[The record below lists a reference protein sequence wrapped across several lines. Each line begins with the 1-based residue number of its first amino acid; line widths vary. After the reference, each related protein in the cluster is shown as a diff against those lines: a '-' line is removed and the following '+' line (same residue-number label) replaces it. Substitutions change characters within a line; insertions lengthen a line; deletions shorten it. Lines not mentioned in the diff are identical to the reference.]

1 MVTLE
6 FLTLPDPPIATDHSL
21 LLLHGWGANA
31 RDLISLGPLLA
42 PQAQTYAAEAP
53 FPHPYVTQGRMW
65 YDLNQHNALSGSLL
79 LDERATDLATNE
91 AALRAWIASLP
102 IDLSRTILGGFSQG
116 GALTLAVGLTLPLAG
131 LLVFS
136 GYLVRPPRVTATS
149 PPVLMIHGTADPVV
163 PFASAQASW
172 QALQTAGVK
181 GAFHALPMAHE
192 INGEA
197 IAIARQFIE
206 KTLLKVNSD

>member
-1 MVTLE
+1 MVKLQ
-6 FLTLPDPPIATDHSL
+6 FLALPDPPIAADHSL

-31 RDLISLGPLLA
+31 ADLISLGSLLA

-53 FPHPYVTQGRMW
+53 FPHPYVAQGRMW
-65 YDLNQHNALSGSLL
+65 YDLNQHDALSGSLL
-79 LDERATDLATNE
+79 LDERATDLATSE
-91 AALRAWIASLP
+91 AALREWIASLP
-102 IDLSRTILGGFSQG
+102 IDLNRTILGGFSQG

-136 GYLVRPPRVTATS
+136 GYLVRPPVVTATS

-163 PFASAQASW
+163 PLASAQASW
-172 QALQTAGVK
+172 QALQAAGVK
-181 GAFHALPMAHE
+181 GAFHTLPMAHE
-192 INGEA
+192 INAEA

-206 KTLLKVNSD
+206 NTLSNINSN

>member
-1 MVTLE
+1 MVKLQ
-6 FLTLPDPPIATDHSL
+6 FLTLPDPPIAAAHSL

-31 RDLISLGPLLA
+31 ADLISLGPLLA

-53 FPHPYVTQGRMW
+53 FPHPYVAQGRMW
-65 YDLNQHNALSGSLL
+65 YDLNQHHALSGSLL
-79 LDERATDLATNE
+79 LDERATDLATSE
-91 AALRAWIASLP
+91 AALRDWIGSLP

-116 GALTLAVGLTLPLAG
+116 GALTLAVGLALPLAG
-131 LLVFS
+131 LVVFS
-136 GYLVRPPRVTATS
+136 GYLVRPPVVAATS

-172 QALQTAGVK
+172 QALQAAGVK
-181 GAFHALPMAHE
+181 GTFHALPMAHE

-206 KTLLKVNSD
+206 KTLPNINSN